1 MRTSSASLLAG
12 FLVVAVLTTAGCGS
26 GNTPGANQPKAPG
39 GVKKAAGPASTLSPY
54 LVGAVAAAKGGPA
67 LFDVRFEVA
76 GRPDVGDPVDV
87 DVVIVPLKDIV
98 DRFSGTVQGDDG
110 LDVVAGDSI
119 ASMEKPAA
127 GTPVHQ
133 AVKVVARRDGIFT
146 LTVNLSVTAAGQPLS
161 TTYSLPIIAG
171 NGLTDAGTTPA
182 AAAGQPR
189 PKPPAAAQ

>member
-1 MRTSSASLLAG
+1 MRTSSALLSG
-12 FLVVAVLTTAGCGS
+12 FLVAVVLTAAGCGS
-26 GNTPGANQPKAPG
+26 GNTPAANQPKPS
-39 GVKKAAGPASTLSPY
+39 GVKKAAAPGNALSPY
-54 LVGAVAAAKGGPA
+54 LVGAVAASKGGPA

-87 DVVIVPLKDIV
+87 DLVLVPLKDTV

-119 ASMEKPAA
+119 ASTEKPTA
-127 GTPVHQ
+127 GTPIHQ

-146 LTVNLSVTAAGQPLS
+146 LTVNLSVAAAGQPMS
-161 TTYSLPIIAG
+161 TVYSLPIIAG
-171 NGLTDAGTTPA
+171 NGLTDAPVTPVP
-182 AAAGQPR
+182 AAGQPR

>member
-12 FLVVAVLTTAGCGS
+12 FFVAAVLTTAGCGS
-26 GNTPGANQPKAPG
+26 GNTPAANQPKAPG
-39 GVKKAAGPASTLSPY
+39 GVKKAAGPASALSPY
-54 LVGAVAAAKGGPA
+54 LVAAVAAAKGGPA

-87 DVVIVPLKDIV
+87 DVVIVPLKEIV

-127 GTPVHQ
+127 GTPIHQ